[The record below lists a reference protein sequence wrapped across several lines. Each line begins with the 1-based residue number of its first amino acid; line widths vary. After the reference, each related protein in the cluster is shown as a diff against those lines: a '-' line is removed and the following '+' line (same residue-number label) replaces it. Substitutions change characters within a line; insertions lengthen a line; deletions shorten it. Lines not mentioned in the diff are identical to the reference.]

1 VSSSTHR
8 AAVDGLAD
16 AACGPL
22 KTSVVNAMSPMKL
35 VMLGFSASS

>member
-16 AACGPL
+16 AACGPVNA
-22 KTSVVNAMSPMKL
+22 SVVNAMSPMML
-35 VMLGFSASS
+35 VMLSFSASS